1 MANPEQNPIPRT
13 TDVVNLSCMEI
24 WGGNRNIQES
34 FPLPG
39 IDTWLRARAYA
50 GTRGGDIHY
59 LSTCAHSEVLR
70 FAVADVAGHGAEVA
84 DVASRF
90 KRLIVKHINKLD
102 QSRLA
107 KALNAEFYQDNEG
120 GRFVTTLLTSYY
132 RPTGHLVICN
142 AGHPRPM
149 IYRAASQTW
158 ELIDHGTETK
168 VEELMNLPLGIIEPT
183 DYYQFAIRLYPG
195 DYVVLYSDGF
205 SDVRRAGIPLGEQGL
220 LDTVRALNF
229 DSASDLGEKICT
241 SLGMDDEA
249 NVPIDDETLIVLAP
263 KEHMPPRFPL
273 KTRLKVMAKMLGV
286 MRIQ

>member
-1 MANPEQNPIPRT
+1 MANSEHNPMDAT
-13 TDVVNLSCMEI
+13 SDVVNLSCMEI

-39 IDTWLRARAYA
+39 IDAWLRARAYT

-59 LSTCAHSEVLR
+59 LSTCAHAEVLR

-107 KALNAEFYQDNEG
+107 KALNAEFHHDNAG

-132 RPTGHLVICN
+132 GPTGHLVICN

-149 IYRAASQTW
+149 LYRAATQTW
-158 ELIDHGTETK
+158 TLIDHEIESK
-168 VEELMNLPLGIIEPT
+168 VDELMNLPLGVIEPT
-183 DYYQFAIRLYPG
+183 EYYQFAIRLYPG
-195 DYVVLYSDGF
+195 DYVALYSDGF
-205 SDVRRAGIPLGEQGL
+205 TDVRRDGFRLGEQGL
-220 LDTVRALNF
+220 LDVVRALNF
-229 DSASDLGEKICT
+229 DSASELGEKICA
-241 SLGMDDEA
+241 SLGMNDES

-263 KEHMPPRFPL
+263 KAHTPPRFPL
-273 KTRLKVMAKMLGV
+273 KTRLKAMAKVLGV
-286 MRIQ
+286 IRIQ